1 MTHLPRRIL
10 GLLAAVITMTVLFV
24 APQSAQASP
33 FGQGVF
39 GADVPFGSA
48 TSIAIALGGDVNL
61 SLAPVGAQFS
71 GTGSHTVTVTSTDV
85 VGYLLYARPTTSTN
99 LANGSATIA
108 ASNNSSAAA
117 LAEGTWGY
125 NTTGST
131 TNFLGMPSGGVELK
145 NATGPF
151 KSGDPTTV
159 TYGALVGATQAAGNY
174 TMAVTYTVVAKNP

>member
-1 MTHLPRRIL
+1 MNTPRIIL
-10 GLLAAVITMTVLFV
+10 RGITVAALLAVLFV
-24 APQSAQASP
+24 TPQPAYASP

-48 TSIAIALGGDVNL
+48 TSISIALGGDVALN
-61 SLAPVGAQFS
+61 LAPSGAQFS

-85 VGYLLYARPTTSTN
+85 VGYLLYLRPTNGTS
-99 LANGSATIA
+99 LSNGSATIT
-108 ASNNSSAAA
+108 ASSNSSATA
-117 LAEGTWGY
+117 LTEGTWGY

-131 TNFLGMPSGGVELK
+131 TNFLGLSNGIAEIK
-145 NATGPF
+145 NANGPY

-159 TYGALVGATQAAGNY
+159 TYGALTGATQAAGNY

>member
-1 MTHLPRRIL
+1 MRTPRFIL
-10 GLLAAVITMTVLFV
+10 RSLAAAAVLAVLFITPKPV
-24 APQSAQASP
+24 HASP

-48 TSIAIALGGDVNL
+48 TSISIALGGDVALNL
-61 SLAPVGAQFS
+61 TPSGAQFS

-85 VGYLLYARPTTSTN
+85 VGYLLYARPTNGTN
-99 LANGSATIA
+99 LANGSATIT

-125 NTTGST
+125 NTNSST
-131 TNFLGMPSGGVELK
+131 TNFLGMSGGIVELK
-145 NATGPF
+145 NASGPY
-151 KSGDPTTV
+151 KNGDPTTV

>member
-1 MTHLPRRIL
+1 VNTPRIIL
-10 GLLAAVITMTVLFV
+10 RGITVAALLAVLFV
-24 APQSAQASP
+24 TPQSAHASP

-48 TSIAIALGGDVNL
+48 TSISIALGGDVALN
-61 SLAPVGAQFS
+61 LAPSGAQFS

-85 VGYLLYARPTTSTN
+85 VGYLLYLRPTNGTS
-99 LANGSATIA
+99 LSNGSATIT
-108 ASNNSSAAA
+108 ASSNGSAAA
-117 LAEGTWGY
+117 LTEGTWGY

-131 TNFLGMPSGGVELK
+131 TNFLGLSNGIAEIK
-145 NATGPF
+145 NANGPY

-159 TYGALVGATQAAGNY
+159 TYGALTGATQAAGNY